1 MESRSKKL
9 PALAESFLSRLSSR
23 VTFSGGF
30 SSASRIFDR
39 RIAEANPSFAV
50 HFNFIKR
57 AYMYTPARTRPFVIF
72 SMARNTWVSTL
83 FIHPR
88 NSQPEGAHRPETHT
102 RMWPLLFAPLVPQ
115 HSTLNPASWST
126 NHPRGRTFF
135 RKALE
140 IRGSYLHSRETS
152 ISESSRV

>member
-102 RMWPLLFAPLVPQ
+102 RMWPLLFALSYR
-115 HSTLNPASWST
+115 STLPSIL
-126 NHPRGRTFF
+126 PRGPPITPAAGLSF
-135 RKALE
+135 RK
-140 IRGSYLHSRETS
+140 R
-152 ISESSRV
+152 